1 MVVRDWKNPLEMVT
15 SRWFLMEFVFMCASM
30 TAKCD
35 IPVARSENSMI
46 VVPVRVGS
54 RGQSLLMAVTFDSQV
69 SFLYTEAGCL
79 PFVECFEPDKSSSYH
94 PPTLLSRSGYDMLD
108 VPNYG
113 RFRFSFLPVSVVD
126 TTTLRNRDVAGILSL
141 NPRTGVF
148 SRAPIWLEAV
158 NERIAVKG
166 IYHRRTHWKMR
177 FGRPPKWAILPHVTA
192 SVPVVSYSWDID
204 STLSFTHSAGSAH
217 HSVVTRIVPDLE
229 DIVLSGSL
237 RDQLRGH
244 IQGDRLYVIC
254 SGEGSAAVE
263 EIPSIIVTIDTTSV
277 AVDPSNLV
285 VLGNDL
291 WHKFESIETPH
302 GDWLCPTHIRF
313 HDDDTVRLGLP
324 FIASVD
330 SVLFHGHR
338 VTIYINPEETDR
350 DATWNSSF
358 KIPRLPRFGYPVI
371 EDRSRGVSVVFG
383 TEWKTVVHSGKIQ
396 AFVDQLPQLVLSNRE
411 PIVIDSNEIAYHFVK
426 VDGRISRNDSFMSPS
441 GTFAKPTGLE
451 IKPGHVILNLDRAL
465 AYHDEDK
472 YIVRII
478 DHPEGYVEMRII
490 KTDLADLL
498 HDYSLVDPFLFGSRR
513 VNCPVAGDASRCAI
527 CLTDYAPGDRL
538 QSMQPNCGH
547 IFHEECAARWINGRG
562 WCCVCRERIR
572 KRAAT

>member
-1 MVVRDWKNPLEMVT
+1 
-15 SRWFLMEFVFMCASM
+15 MCASM
-30 TAKCD
+30 TARSE

-46 VVPVRVGS
+46 IVPVRVGS
-54 RGQSLLMAVTFDSQV
+54 RGQPLLLAVSFDSQV
-69 SFLYTEAGCL
+69 SFLYTKAGCL
-79 PFVECFEPDKSSSYH
+79 PFVECFKPDESTSYH
-94 PPTLLSRSGYDMLD
+94 PPSLSHRVAHDMLD

-113 RFRFSFLPVSVVD
+113 RFRFSFSPVSVVD
-126 TTTLRNRDVAGILSL
+126 TTTLKNRDVAGILSV

-148 SRAPIWLEAV
+148 SSTPIWLEAV
-158 NERIAVKG
+158 NEKVAVKG
-166 IYHRRTHWKMR
+166 IYHRRTHWRMR
-177 FGRPPKWAILPHVTA
+177 FGRPPNWAILPHVTA
-192 SVPVVSYSWDID
+192 SVPVVSYSWEIESNLTFIHSG
-204 STLSFTHSAGSAH
+204 STESHSIA
-217 HSVVTRIVPDLE
+217 TRIVPNLDDIFLPLSFQEKLE
-229 DIVLSGSL
+229 
-237 RDQLRGH
+237 GH
-244 IQGDRLYVIC
+244 VHGDRMYVIC
-254 SGEGSAAVE
+254 SGDGSATLE
-263 EIPSIIVTIDTTSV
+263 EIPTIIVTIDTTSIGV
-277 AVDPSNLV
+277 KPSNLV
-285 VLGNDL
+285 VLGSEL
-291 WHKFESIETPH
+291 WHKFESIETPE

-330 SVLFHGHR
+330 SVLFHGNR
-338 VTIYINPEETDR
+338 VTVYINPEETDR
-350 DATWNSSF
+350 EATWNSSF
-358 KIPRLPRFGYPVI
+358 KVPRLPRFGYPVI
-371 EDRSRGVSVVFG
+371 ENHPRGSSVVFG
-383 TEWKTVVHSGKIQ
+383 TEWTTVVKSGKIQ
-396 AFVDQLPQLVLSNRE
+396 AFVDQIPQLVLSNRE
-411 PIVIDSNEIAYHFVK
+411 PIVINSNEIAYHFVK
-426 VDGRISRNDSFMSPS
+426 VDGRISRNDPFMSPS
-441 GTFAKPTGLE
+441 GTFSKPDGLE
-451 IKPGHVILNLDRAL
+451 IKTGQVILNLDRTF

-498 HDYSLVDPFLFGSRR
+498 HDYTLVDPFLFGSRR